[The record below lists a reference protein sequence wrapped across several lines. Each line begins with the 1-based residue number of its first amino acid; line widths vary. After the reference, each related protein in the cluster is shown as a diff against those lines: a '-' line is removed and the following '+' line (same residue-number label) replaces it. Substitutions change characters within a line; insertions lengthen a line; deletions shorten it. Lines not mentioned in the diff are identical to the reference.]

1 LHGLL
6 FQKGD
11 AEGGFVPEFGVFE
24 VRHGEFCAV
33 EGMDKRRILSYPAPQ
48 LQTAQGACGILA
60 DVDVG
65 IS

>member
-1 LHGLL
+1 
-6 FQKGD
+6 
-11 AEGGFVPEFGVFE
+11 VFE